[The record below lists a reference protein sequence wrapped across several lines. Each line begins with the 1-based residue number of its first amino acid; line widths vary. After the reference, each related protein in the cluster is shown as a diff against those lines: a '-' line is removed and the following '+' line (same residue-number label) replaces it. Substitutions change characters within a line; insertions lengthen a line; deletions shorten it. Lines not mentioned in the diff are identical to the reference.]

1 MQPDSLYSIVLKGDM
16 VMAKKA
22 PGKAHREGLTVVE
35 LMDMFPTEEAA
46 TEWFESII
54 WPDGRHCPKCGS
66 VRTREASHAKMPYW
80 CSDCRS
86 YFSIKTGT
94 AMQRSKIPLR
104 KWAIAIYLCLTNLK
118 SVSSMK
124 LQRDIGVSQPTAWFM
139 LHRIRQ
145 AWAVEHDDQFD
156 GPVEV
161 DETYF
166 GGKRKN
172 MSKAK
177 RKELAG
183 TGRGAVGKTAVV
195 GMKDRD
201 SNMVTA
207 RVVDETD
214 AHTLQGFVGD
224 HAAEGATV
232 YTDDHGGYQGMP
244 FEHET
249 VKHSVGEYVSGM
261 AHTNG
266 IESFWSMLKRAHKGT
281 FHKISPKHLQRYVSE
296 FAGKHNVRDSGTLA
310 QMRHTVARLV
320 GRNLLYR
327 DLSPATGFRTRAG
340 RNGSTRRNS
349 ARASVSG
356 VAPTKSTFGSSFG
369 MYFML
374 QPSIRP
380 LCARPCCGCSPSKAV
395 AGYQGDLFRP
405 LTGAGCGR
413 RP

>member
-1 MQPDSLYSIVLKGDM
+1 
-16 VMAKKA
+16 MAKKA

-46 TEWFESII
+46 AAWFESVI

-66 VRTREASHAKMPYW
+66 LRTSGASHAKMPYW
-80 CSDCRS
+80 CTDCRS
-86 YFSIKTGT
+86 YFSVKTGT

-104 KWAIAIYLCLTNLK
+104 KWAIAIYLCLTSLK

-139 LHRIRQ
+139 LHRIRE
-145 AWAVEHDDQFD
+145 AWALDDDDQFD

-249 VKHSVGEYVSGM
+249 VKHSVGEYVSWM

-281 FHKISPKHLQRYVSE
+281 FHKLSPKHLQRYVSE
-296 FAGKHNVRDSGTLA
+296 FAGKHNVRDSDTLV
-310 QMRHTVARLV
+310 QMRDTVARLV

-327 DLSPATGFRTRAG
+327 DLIAD
-340 RNGSTRRNS
+340 NGLS
-349 ARASVSG
+349 SG
-356 VAPTKSTFGSSFG
+356 S
-369 MYFML
+369 
-374 QPSIRP
+374 
-380 LCARPCCGCSPSKAV
+380 
-395 AGYQGDLFRP
+395 
-405 LTGAGCGR
+405 GA
-413 RP
+413 

>member
-1 MQPDSLYSIVLKGDM
+1 MT
-16 VMAKKA
+16 KKA
-22 PGKAHREGLTVVE
+22 PGKAYREGLTVVE

-86 YFSIKTGT
+86 YFSTKTGT

-145 AWAVEHDDQFD
+145 AWAVEHDDLFD

-177 RKELAG
+177 RNELAG

-214 AHTLQGFVGD
+214 AQTLQGFVGD

-281 FHKISPKHLQRYVSE
+281 FHKISPKHLDRYVQE
-296 FAGKHNVRDSGTLA
+296 FAGKHNIRDSGTLA

-320 GRNLLYR
+320 VRNLLYR
-327 DLSPATGFRTRAG
+327 DLIAS
-340 RNGSTRRNS
+340 NGLSN
-349 ARASVSG
+349 ASRS
-356 VAPTKSTFGSSFG
+356 
-369 MYFML
+369 
-374 QPSIRP
+374 
-380 LCARPCCGCSPSKAV
+380 
-395 AGYQGDLFRP
+395 
-405 LTGAGCGR
+405 
-413 RP
+413 